1 MAERLARRYRTSPRK
16 ARVAALIHDIA
27 RTWPAQAQ
35 LDFMA
40 ARGMAVSGEERKA
53 PVLLHARVGAQLAR
67 EDFGVDDPQVLAA
80 IEHHTVALPG
90 MSDLEKILYIADTI
104 EPSRTFSGRG
114 VLEAAAFRSLDEG
127 MLACIESS
135 LSHLKNANVTAAPQ
149 TLQLYDQLVAR
160 REASA

>member
-1 MAERLARRYRTSPRK
+1 MAERLARRYGSAARK
-16 ARVAALIHDIA
+16 ARVAAMIHDIA

-40 ARGMAVSGEERKA
+40 ARELTVSAEERQA

-67 EDFGVDDPQVLAA
+67 EDFGVDDPEMLRA
-80 IEHHTVALPG
+80 IEHHTIAVPG

-104 EPSRTFSGRG
+104 EPSRTFPGRG
-114 VLEAAAFRSLDEG
+114 ALEAAAFRSLDEG

-135 LSHLKNANVTAAPQ
+135 LDHLKRTGGTVAPQ
-149 TLQLYDQLVAR
+149 TLALYNQLVAR